1 MSNKQTQSMTQAQ
14 FAARHH
20 VSRRT
25 VNIWRAAGLVVL
37 RDGKI
42 DVAISDNLLG
52 ARLRRYRGG
61 IAKGPATEPGD
72 DGLTFPE
79 LPEPPPLGPLP
90 PPGPR

>member
-1 MSNKQTQSMTQAQ
+1 MSNKQTQTQAQ

-52 ARLRRYRGG
+52 TRLRRYRGG
-61 IAKGPATEPGD
+61 VAKGPAREIADATD
-72 DGLTFPE
+72 SM
-79 LPEPPPLGPLP
+79 PPLGELP
-90 PPGPR
+90 VLPRFGPVR